1 MAQADT
7 FAPNYPEGEES
18 AFSEGVRLRAE
29 GVGLSNLWGD
39 VSERNFADFDDVLRG
54 FTGDAFVLTEQ
65 GLKKWTLTRRKQSIR
80 IWYWVR
86 NGKTFPTLNRAV
98 PAGGQSAPS
107 RWNTLKKVTTPMP
120 IGKAVAGT
128 RLAFSLA

>member
-1 MAQADT
+1 MVQADT

-65 GLKKWTLTRRKQSIR
+65 GLK
-80 IWYWVR
+80 
-86 NGKTFPTLNRAV
+86 NGH
-98 PAGGQSAPS
+98 
-107 RWNTLKKVTTPMP
+107 
-120 IGKAVAGT
+120 
-128 RLAFSLA
+128 